1 MRKIVFIFSCMSILI
16 GAITII
22 ITSILNEVIAKLG
35 RMAFQVAAAGSYSS
49 SDYEMN
55 FYLTNLIAVVAI
67 IAGIV
72 VSVKMYNETKD
83 K

>member
-22 ITSILNEVIAKLG
+22 ITSILNEVMAKLG
-35 RMAFQVAAAGSYSS
+35 RMAFQFAAAGSYSS
-49 SDYEMN
+49 SDYVMN